1 MKFNIQKTLVNA
13 SLLAAFAVSGAAWA
27 QNVKIAVAG
36 PMTGGAASYGEEMK
50 KGAQMAADDINAAG
64 GINGKKIE
72 LVWGDDA
79 CEPKQAVA
87 VASRLIEKDK
97 VAAVVGHFCSSSTMP
112 ASDVY
117 AEADMLMITPASTNP
132 KVTDRKL
139 PSVMRVCGR
148 DDQQGVVAANYIVD
162 KLKAKRVAMVH
173 DKDTYGQGIVDAT
186 KAQLGKRG
194 VKEVLY
200 EGLTRGEKD
209 FNALVTKIK
218 STNPD
223 LIYFGG
229 LSAEAGTLLR
239 QIREQGLTT
248 TFMSA
253 DGAVDASFP
262 TAAGGTNI
270 LKGVLI
276 TFGDDPRDN
285 PTGKA
290 VVQKF
295 RAAGFE
301 PAGYTMYTYI
311 GVQAVAAALKG
322 ANSKSGAA
330 QAKWLKANPVDT
342 VLGKKSWD
350 ANGDLTVADYVVY
363 EYKADGTYAKVAK

>member
-1 MKFNIQKTLVNA
+1 MKFNIQKTLISAALVT
-13 SLLAAFAVSGAAWA
+13 AFAASGAAWA

-72 LVWGDDA
+72 LVFGDDS

-87 VASRLIEKDK
+87 VASRLVEKDK
-97 VAAVVGHFCSSSTMP
+97 VSAVVGHFCSSSTMP

-139 PSVMRVCGR
+139 PSIMRICGR
-148 DDQQGVVAANYIVD
+148 DDQQGFVAANYIVD
-162 KLKAKRVAMVH
+162 KLKAKRIAMVH

-186 KAQLGKRG
+186 KTQLGKRG

-239 QIREQGLTT
+239 QIREQGLNTV
-248 TFMSA
+248 FMSA

-262 TAAGGTNI
+262 TAAGGTVA

-276 TFGDDPRDN
+276 TFGDDPREN
-285 PTGKA
+285 STGKA

-311 GVQAVAAALKG
+311 GVQAAAAALKG
-322 ANSKSGAA
+322 ANSTSGAA

-342 VLGKKSWD
+342 VLGKKAWD

>member
-1 MKFNIQKTLVNA
+1 MKFTLQKTLVSA
-13 SLLAAFAVSGAAWA
+13 ALVAAFAAGGAAWA

-72 LVWGDDA
+72 LVFGDDS

-132 KVTDRKL
+132 KVTERKL
-139 PSVMRVCGR
+139 PSIMRVCGR
-148 DDQQGVVAANYIVD
+148 DDQQGFVAANYIVD
-162 KLKAKRVAMVH
+162 KLKAKRIAMVH

-262 TAAGGTNI
+262 TSAGGTAI

-276 TFGDDPRDN
+276 TFGDDPREN

-311 GVQAVAAALKG
+311 GVQAAAAAIKN
-322 ANSKSGAA
+322 AKTTSGAGM
-330 QAKWLKANPVDT
+330 AKWLKANPVDT
-342 VLGKKSWD
+342 VLGKKAWD